1 MSEPETYLL
10 DDLISPNGPWRL
22 RERADIQPETVT
34 PEVRR
39 RVTEEA
45 PLKVAI
51 VDSVS
56 FTRECIDISIS
67 NMSGRQPYR
76 DPLITQK
83 FVSWDEMSRCDT
95 RFDIIVYHSHSA
107 HADSLVDLRKLTEL
121 APAIVLS
128 IDDRIEAVRLAFD
141 NGARGYIPTASTGL
155 DLLVEILHFV
165 NAGGT
170 FVPLSTLARSELPQ
184 KERQRLT
191 EREMLILEL
200 LKKGKQNKVIAYEL
214 GLSESTVKVHI
225 RHILDKLRARNRT
238 EAVSA
243 AMQATGQTV
252 GNL

>member
-1 MSEPETYLL
+1 MFVL
-10 DDLISPNGPWRL
+10 DDLISPDGPWRL
-22 RERADIQPETVT
+22 TERADIQPETVP

-39 RVTEEA
+39 PVTDEV

-67 NMSGRQPYR
+67 SMSGRQPYR
-76 DPLITQK
+76 DPLIARK
-83 FVSWDEMSRCDT
+83 FVAWDEISRCDT
-95 RFDIIVYHSHSA
+95 RFDIIVYHSHST
-107 HADSLVDLRKLTEL
+107 HADSLADLRKLTEL
-121 APAIVLS
+121 APTIVLS
-128 IDDRIEAVRLAFD
+128 IDDRVETVRLAFD
-141 NGARGYIPTASTGL
+141 NGARGYIPTTNTGL

-170 FVPLSTLARSELPQ
+170 FVPPSTLARSELPQ
-184 KERQRLT
+184 KDRQRLT
-191 EREMLILEL
+191 EREMLILDL

-243 AMQATGQTV
+243 AMQGTGHTV
-252 GNL
+252 GDL

>member
-1 MSEPETYLL
+1 MSEPEMYVLE
-10 DDLISPNGPWRL
+10 DLISPNGPWRL
-22 RERADIQPETVT
+22 GERADIQPETVP

-39 RVTEEA
+39 PVTEEA

-56 FTRECIDISIS
+56 FTRECIDISI
-67 NMSGRQPYR
+67 NDMSGRQPYR
-76 DPLITQK
+76 DSLITQK
-83 FVSWDEMSRCDT
+83 FVSWDEISRCDT

-107 HADSLVDLRKLTEL
+107 DSLADLRKLTEL

-128 IDDRIEAVRLAFD
+128 IDDRVEAVRLAFD

-165 NAGGT
+165 KAGGT
-170 FVPLSTLARSELPQ
+170 FVPPSTLARSELPQ

-191 EREMLILEL
+191 EREMLILDL

-243 AMQATGQTV
+243 AMQVTGQTV